1 MGLEASI
8 MKQFN
13 RLSVTL
19 LALTIV
25 VPAFGDDQQKAEKQL
40 HKITAMAT
48 DGTGRRVVSRTVADA
63 LGVKRSDLVMER
75 RTMNLNYGDL
85 FLAHALVKSG
95 AKMEEIAT
103 QLKGKKSM
111 GDIANA
117 QPADWKQIAGD
128 AKKLNSKV
136 EDNLYKH
143 FVSDKADLARDQAD
157 QYDPAFDGVSAD
169 NDVSKE
175 ELADA
180 ENTYQMWRDRAAKN
194 NGQGLDTVTEKA
206 ARDARGDP
214 IGKAPNNDSK
224 TTGPN

>member
-1 MGLEASI
+1 
-8 MKQFN
+8 MKQFS
-13 RLSVTL
+13 RLSITL

-25 VPAFGDDQQKAEKQL
+25 VPAFGDDLQKAEKQL

-48 DGTGRRVVSRTVADA
+48 DGTGRRVVSRTVADT

-85 FLAHALVKSG
+85 FVAHALVRSG

-103 QLKGKKSM
+103 QLKGKKIMS
-111 GDIANA
+111 DIANA

-128 AKKLNSKV
+128 AKKLNAKV

-143 FVSDKADLARDQAD
+143 FVNDKADLERDQAD
-157 QYDPAFDGVSAD
+157 QYDPTFDGVSAD

-175 ELADA
+175 EIADA
-180 ENTYQMWRDRAAKN
+180 ENTYQVWRDRASKN
-194 NGQGLDTVTEKA
+194 KRQGLDTVTEKS

-214 IGKAPNNDSK
+214 IGKPPNNDSK